1 MAINNA
7 FLGRGWSFPPTFEKS
22 REEVNMV
29 SEEQDIHESI
39 EIILSTKLGERV
51 MNPKFGCNLDDLLFS
66 SIDLSLITYVSSL
79 IETSILLYEPRI
91 DLNKVNIDTSNEL
104 EGYVNIEVDYTI
116 RSVNSRRNLV
126 YPFYRGEGTDV

>member
-1 MAINNA
+1 MAQNNA

-39 EIILSTKLGERV
+39 EIILSTKLGERI
-51 MNPKFGCNLDDLLFS
+51 MKPKFGCNLDDLLFS
-66 SIDLSLITYVSSL
+66 SIDLSLITYISSL
-79 IETSILLYEPRI
+79 VETSILLFEPRI
-91 DLNKVNIDTSNEL
+91 DLNRVNIDTSNEL
-104 EGYVNIEVDYTI
+104 EGYVNIELDYTI
-116 RSVNSRRNLV
+116 RTTNSRRNLV